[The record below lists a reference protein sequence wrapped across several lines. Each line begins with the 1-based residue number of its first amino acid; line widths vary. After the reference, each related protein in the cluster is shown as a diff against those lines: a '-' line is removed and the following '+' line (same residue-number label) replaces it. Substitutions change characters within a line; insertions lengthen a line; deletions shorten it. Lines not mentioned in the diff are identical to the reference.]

1 MGVYYFVRTLGVS
14 VLPFLEREMLG
25 HLSVI
30 LLFPKR
36 GQLRP
41 NFWLAFVV
49 VLRGYGLPA
58 TRATR

>member
-1 MGVYYFVRTLGVS
+1 MGVYYFVRMLGVF
-14 VLPFLEREMLG
+14 VVPFLEKDAG
-25 HLSVI
+25 ALSVI
-30 LLFPKR
+30 LLPKR